1 MGDRAVGPLVT
12 RLLVALAAAALVT
25 ACSLV
30 EALTY
35 RAAPLGTVLLPM
47 VVLIVGAG
55 VAPFVPALGVLAAV
69 VSFPVQVFG
78 VPDSPGVGGTALVT
92 MMVLIAYG
100 ALRLPP
106 RWSALGAALAA
117 LGAAASIVVDG
128 ESVFEFVFFA
138 ATMGGAWTLGWLLR
152 RERRRGRELRE
163 LAAALAAERE
173 RSGRLAV
180 VEERAR
186 ISREL
191 HDAVAH
197 TVSVMTL
204 QVGVVRRR
212 LDDTPEGDVLRTV
225 EELGRRSVDE
235 LRRVVGALRER
246 PDDCPDADALGP
258 APSLARLDGLVEE
271 LGGVGLRVRV
281 HQEGEPVALAPAMDT
296 SAYRIVA
303 EALTNVLRHAAVDEA
318 EVVVAYRP
326 GLVALTVLDRGRGTG
341 HDDAEPDGAG
351 GHGLLHL
358 HERATLFG
366 GTLDAGPRE
375 GGGFR
380 VHAELPLGA
389 APVAVAGGVTGAV
402 TGA

>member
-1 MGDRAVGPLVT
+1 MSPVVTRVAMAVGG
-12 RLLVALAAAALVT
+12 AALVT
-25 ACSLV
+25 AASLV

-35 RAAPLGTVLLPM
+35 RGAPVGGVLLPM
-47 VVLIVGAG
+47 AALIAGAA
-55 VAPFVPALGVLAAV
+55 VAPFLPAVGVLAAV
-69 VSFPVQVFG
+69 VSFPLQVFLT
-78 VPDSPGVGGTALVT
+78 PDSPGIGGTALIT

-100 ALRLPP
+100 GLRLPP

-128 ESVFEFVFFA
+128 ESLFEFVFFA
-138 ATMGGAWTLGWLLR
+138 ATMGGAWSLGWLLR
-152 RERRRGRELRE
+152 RERHRGAELRA

-204 QVGVVRRR
+204 QVGVLRRR
-212 LDDTPEGDVLRTV
+212 LQETPEGEVLRAV

-235 LRRVVGALRER
+235 LRRVVGALRE
-246 PDDCPDADALGP
+246 DADGANPLDP
-258 APSLARLDGLVEE
+258 APSLARLDALVAE
-271 LGGVGLRVRV
+271 LDGVGLAVGVR
-281 HQEGEPVALAPAMDT
+281 HDGEPVSLAPAMDT

-303 EALTNVLRHAAVDEA
+303 EALTNVLRHAGAGEA
-318 EVVVAYRP
+318 EVV
-326 GLVALTVLDRGRGTG
+326 LTHRRESLTITVTDRGAGAEATRS
-341 HDDAEPDGAG
+341 DD
-351 GHGLLHL
+351 GHGLLHMR
-358 HERATLFG
+358 ERAALFG
-366 GTLDAGPRE
+366 GTLVAGPRE

-380 VHAELPLGA
+380 VEAVLPLGPS
-389 APVAVAGGVTGAV
+389 PVAAAGSVAS
-402 TGA
+402 